1 MGAKFIVVS
10 GVGVAA
16 YLAFNGV
23 PAAVASLTSAQPP
36 SAATGAAAKAIA
48 YATAQEG
55 RPYLWGGTGPD
66 AFDFSGLVMIA
77 YQSAGV
83 SIPRTSQAQYAAG
96 TKVSTPAPGDL
107 VYFAGS
113 DGTTSAPGHV
123 GLVIGPNRMIEAYAT
138 GYAIR
143 ASSFGTPQSPA
154 GDQNP
159 VGFTDPT
166 AQAGVTS

>member
-1 MGAKFIVVS
+1 
-10 GVGVAA
+10 
-16 YLAFNGV
+16 
-23 PAAVASLTSAQPP
+23 
-36 SAATGAAAKAIA
+36 
-48 YATAQEG
+48 
-55 RPYLWGGTGPD
+55 
-66 AFDFSGLVMIA
+66 
-77 YQSAGV
+77 
-83 SIPRTSQAQYAAG
+83 
-96 TKVSTPAPGDL
+96 

-166 AQAGVTS
+166 AQAGVTG

>member
-16 YLAFNGV
+16 YLAFHGA
-23 PAAVASLTSAQPP
+23 PSAIAALTSATPP
-36 SAATGAAAKAIA
+36 VAATGAAAKAIA

-55 RPYLWGGTGPD
+55 KPYLWVGTGPD
-66 AFDFSGLVMIA
+66 AYDCSGLVMDA
-77 YQSAGV
+77 WAKAGV

-96 TKVSTPAPGDL
+96 TKVSSPAPGDL

-113 DGTTSAPGHV
+113 DGTTAAPGHV
-123 GLVIGPNRMIEAYAT
+123 GLVIGPGKMIEAYAT

-143 ASSFGTPQSPA
+143 VSSFGTPQSPA

-159 VGFTDPT
+159 VGFTDP
-166 AQAGVTS
+166 AAGSGATS

>member
-16 YLAFNGV
+16 YLAFHGV
-23 PAAVASLTSAQPP
+23 PAAVASLTSATPP
-36 SAATGAAAKAIA
+36 VAATGAAAKAIA

-55 RPYLWGGTGPD
+55 RPYLWGGTGPG
-66 AFDFSGLVMIA
+66 AFDCSGLVMVA
-77 YQSAGV
+77 YAKAGV

-123 GLVIGPNRMIEAYAT
+123 GLVIGPNKMIEAYAT
-138 GYAIR
+138 GFAIR
-143 ASSFGTPQSPA
+143 VSSFGTPQSPA

-166 AQAGVTS
+166 AHAAVS